1 MRCPPP
7 ASSMLRLSSCRPS
20 ASALPFLANR
30 GGQTVRA
37 AGDDEEREDLATR
50 EKWKREA
57 VARRVSGK
65 WVYGWRARLWN
76 ESLALSFSRGL
87 ACFVSRTG
95 GGCGLKPS
103 ALAVCAITAREA
115 AIERVIVIALLTSPA
130 DVSLRKESDRGT
142 GVRMSA
148 SSRVNEFRGRG
159 GEEGK
164 NVNPDDVCSSN
175 GACVPLRHLP
185 SCCSCCCSSFLSS
198 PEHFRSPSA
207 AISAAAASLTRVTA

>member
-1 MRCPPP
+1 M
-7 ASSMLRLSSCRPS
+7 
-20 ASALPFLANR
+20 
-30 GGQTVRA
+30 
-37 AGDDEEREDLATR
+37 
-50 EKWKREA
+50 
-57 VARRVSGK
+57 SGK

-159 GEEGK
+159 GE
-164 NVNPDDVCSSN
+164 DVWRWSRRATSQ
-175 GACVPLRHLP
+175 
-185 SCCSCCCSSFLSS
+185 
-198 PEHFRSPSA
+198 PEE
-207 AISAAAASLTRVTA
+207 SAAASQAAACEHTHACTDTRTKREKWRSECRRLSSVC